1 MKGEVMFAHSRD
13 RSGAVAKSRTVSRF
27 TIEALPKRR
36 IFLGVAG
43 ILTVLL
49 LLSLWHSS
57 RQQLIV
63 HGSDSN
69 RSGEDAS
76 SLLLPVDSAQST
88 ESATIGSS
96 QPEQTVAD
104 VDPVDTRAG
113 ASVTV
118 HISGAVAL
126 PGVVEMPAGSRLVDG
141 ADACGGLADDAA
153 CDYINLASVL
163 IDGTHIYIPR
173 HSDIATLREQGISV
187 EQVLLA
193 GGCYDDLTALQVR
206 NTTAISDAATASS
219 SNAATTGSGFPVNIN
234 TADSSTLQT
243 VPGIGPV
250 TAQRILDYRN
260 QHGSFTSLDELMMIS
275 GIGEKRLADIKPYLT
290 CK

>member
-1 MKGEVMFAHSRD
+1 
-13 RSGAVAKSRTVSRF
+13 
-27 TIEALPKRR
+27 
-36 IFLGVAG
+36 
-43 ILTVLL
+43 
-49 LLSLWHSS
+49 
-57 RQQLIV
+57 
-63 HGSDSN
+63 
-69 RSGEDAS
+69 
-76 SLLLPVDSAQST
+76 
-88 ESATIGSS
+88 
-96 QPEQTVAD
+96 
-104 VDPVDTRAG
+104 
-113 ASVTV
+113 V

-141 ADACGGLADDAA
+141 VDACGGLADDAA

-193 GGCYDDLTALQVR
+193 GGGYDDLTALQVR
-206 NTTAISDAATASS
+206 NTTTTSDAATASS
-219 SNAATTGSGFPVNIN
+219 SNTATTGSGFPINVN

-260 QHGSFTSLDELMMIS
+260 QHGPFTSLDELTMIS
-275 GIGEKRLADIKPYLT
+275 GIGEKRLADIKPYLI